1 MNIEHWT
8 LTNKLLTINGKTSL
22 LKTRAKVTELLR
34 PWPNCLFLSV
44 LWKTLELWRRWHN
57 SWCSSYLQG
66 PSPRQIP
73 TWTLSS
79 DPLEGSFA
87 LLGSLGDSGSSSGF
101 FRWDCFAARLC
112 LAPFENLRLYFGQF
126 FLFFPLVLSVCA
138 GHLRSR
144 FFSQTSRQLILTA
157 RHQSFQNF
165 DFLSSLLHILQ
176 FEN

>member
-73 TWTLSS
+73 TWSLSS

-87 LLGSLGDSGSSSGF
+87 LVGSLGDSGSSSGF
-101 FRWDCFAARLC
+101 FRWDCFAARPC
-112 LAPFENLRLYFGQF
+112 WAPLENLKILDHFLVNSFYFF
-126 FLFFPLVLSVCA
+126 HCVCLSVLGTCDPA
-138 GHLRSR
+138 
-144 FFSQTSRQLILTA
+144 FSVRPPD
-157 RHQSFQNF
+157 N
-165 DFLSSLLHILQ
+165 
-176 FEN
+176 